1 MRGAWGWSN
10 IYSAVSAG
18 ARAARQVAVRL
29 FLDYSKS
36 MFDAKPYEDRM
47 SAALTRFEDEA
58 KKIRTGRANPGM
70 LDGIMV
76 EAYGTKM
83 PLIQTATITVPEPQL
98 LQITPFD
105 PTNLQAV
112 VKAIRDDQSLGF
124 NPSDDGRVV
133 RVTIPALTTER
144 RQQIAKQLGEKI
156 EDCRINLRN
165 VRHDALKDAKAKK
178 DAKELS
184 EDDVKRVEKALDDAM
199 RAAQTRLDALAKAK
213 EQEIM
218 TV

>member
-1 MRGAWGWSN
+1 
-10 IYSAVSAG
+10 
-18 ARAARQVAVRL
+18 
-29 FLDYSKS
+29 
-36 MFDAKPYEDRM
+36 MFDTKLYEDRM
-47 SAALTRFEDEA
+47 SQALARFEDEA

-76 EAYGTKM
+76 DAYGTKM
-83 PLIQTATITVPEPQL
+83 PLNQTATITVPEPQL
-98 LQITPFD
+98 LQINPFD
-105 PTNLQAV
+105 PTNVQAI

-144 RQQIAKQLGEKI
+144 RQQIAKQLGEKV
-156 EDCRINLRN
+156 EDCRIALRN

-178 DAKELS
+178 DAKDLS

-199 RAAQTRLDALAKAK
+199 RDVQAKLDAAAKAK

-218 TV
+218 TL

>member
-1 MRGAWGWSN
+1 
-10 IYSAVSAG
+10 
-18 ARAARQVAVRL
+18 
-29 FLDYSKS
+29 
-36 MFDAKPYEDRM
+36 MFDTQLYQTRM
-47 SAALTRFEDEA
+47 SQAVAHFEDES

-76 EAYGTKM
+76 EAYGAKM
-83 PLIQTATITVPEPQL
+83 PLIQVATITVPEPQL
-98 LQITPFD
+98 LQVSPFD

-133 RVTIPALTTER
+133 RVPVPALTTER
-144 RQQIAKQLGEKI
+144 RQQIVKQLGEKV
-156 EDCRINLRN
+156 EECRISLRN

-178 DAKELS
+178 DAKQLS
-184 EDDVKRVEKALDDAM
+184 EDDVKRAEKTLDDLM
-199 RAAQTRLDALAKAK
+199 RDTQAKLDALAKAK

-218 TV
+218 TL

>member
-1 MRGAWGWSN
+1 
-10 IYSAVSAG
+10 
-18 ARAARQVAVRL
+18 
-29 FLDYSKS
+29 
-36 MFDAKPYEDRM
+36 MFNTQPYESRM
-47 SAALTRFEDEA
+47 SAALTHFEDEI

-76 EAYGTKM
+76 EAYGAKM
-83 PLIQTATITVPEPQL
+83 PLIQVATITVPEPQL
-98 LQITPFD
+98 LQINPFD

-133 RVTIPALTTER
+133 RVPIPALTTER
-144 RQQIAKQLGEKI
+144 RQQIVKQLGDKVE
-156 EDCRINLRN
+156 ECRIALRN
-165 VRHDALKDAKAKK
+165 VRHDALKDAKNKK

-184 EDDVKRVEKALDDAM
+184 EDDVKRVEKSLDDDM
-199 RAAQTRLDALAKAK
+199 KSFQAKLEAVAKSK

-218 TV
+218 TL